1 MTEQASAVEAQE
13 SGISVAAPEVKTP
26 ILASATSDSVCDMEA
41 TSNIMLPVV
50 DMKGDNGPVVVSQLG
65 GEVKEMTDD
74 NMQPVASQV
83 DSDAG
88 GVVLDDVV
96 SEMPRRRTRK
106 SHNVTFSAHAS
117 TRRSTR
123 LSTAGKCLLLLHC
136 LHILPSCVSML
147 CAHVLYLK

>member
-1 MTEQASAVEAQE
+1 MTEQAPAIEAQE
-13 SGISVAAPEVKTP
+13 SGISITAPEVNTP

-41 TSNIMLPVV
+41 NSNIVLPAV
-50 DMKGDNGPVVVSQLG
+50 DMTGDNAPVVVSQLG
-65 GEVKEMTDD
+65 GDIKEMTDD

-88 GVVLDDVV
+88 GTIPGDVV

-123 LSTAGKCLLLLHC
+123 LSTAGKCLF
-136 LHILPSCVSML
+136 IVTSS
-147 CAHVLYLK
+147 AYLA